1 MARSY
6 DKPKYRTFN
15 IIPRYWDPEKEERED
30 RERRVK
36 KKLGMDDDDDVYVP
50 NIKGQFTSKM
60 NERFAAANAAKRTST
75 VRLFFILILLLIGA
89 YYLVFKY
96 VDIF

>member
-1 MARSY
+1 MARAF
-6 DKPKYRTFN
+6 DKPKYKTFN
-15 IIPRYWDPEKEERED
+15 ITPRYWDPEKEEKQS

-36 KKLGMDDDDDVYVP
+36 AKLGIEDEDDVYIP

-60 NERFAAANAAKRTST
+60 QERFEAASAAKRTST
-75 VRLFFILILLLIGA
+75 VRLFFILTILLIGA